1 MNRRLCRVEPSR
13 REATESEPG
22 MNINLSSVSES
33 PKVTKTTT
41 DGGDAS
47 VESSESGGFFAKL
60 AALIKGETSTKES
73 AGKVEGGETSA
84 EQTSVSQGE
93 SGVSDVKAQATES
106 QSVDELLVSDESE
119 AEDADIAAVT
129 KDAAQSAKTEISQQ
143 DENSHSAAK
152 IVSENDEV
160 LQRLDTAN
168 KALQPADGKELPQ
181 DQVDTQHHVS
191 QKISAEEEQQDASSD
206 ATKVI
211 ATDSQSRQEIAT
223 SDEPISKVSESDRL
237 KEQVVMKAD
246 GEEVIVPASAQKFIQ
261 QDSQVVAEE
270 ENSSQLAQEATV
282 VSASVAKVNKDKAL
296 PQQSAELSAVALD
309 ETALSAEVTTKQS
322 PADGSEEENDASAK
336 DVGLAAGAIAA
347 STVAATRVTD
357 KPSQSLATAVD
368 SAQPSNQVMMS
379 ASDVAS
385 EAPADVTIAA
395 AAVTAG
401 AIPWASANEPALTD
415 DVSIKPETPPK
426 AQQAAVAQSVHQALT
441 TQQAQAQ
448 IAQTAAQMSQ
458 QQSAVSA
465 MPTDLMASQMQ
476 QVAATPHAALTQD
489 QAVLKAA
496 LGAKAAG
503 SLGKLVGGKDGGQ
516 PASESSSAFAQQL
529 AQASGQQGPN
539 SLGQIRAEQAA
550 AQVPLQLTREM
561 AGEQVAERVQMMMSK
576 NLKNIDI
583 RLDPPELGRMQ
594 IRMNMNGDAATVHF
608 TVANQ
613 QARDVIEQSMPRLR
627 EMLAQQGVQLGDS
640 SVQQQASGQQQRR
653 YADNGQGNSG
663 QGSSGQ
669 GLFGEENLEP
679 DINLD
684 LNVAAKRDGIS
695 YYA

>member
-1 MNRRLCRVEPSR
+1 
-13 REATESEPG
+13 

-73 AGKVEGGETSA
+73 AGKVEGAEASA
-84 EQTSVSQGE
+84 EQTSVSKGE

-119 AEDADIAAVT
+119 AEDADTARVT
-129 KDAAQSAKTEISQQ
+129 KDVAQSAKPEISQQ

-181 DQVDTQHHVS
+181 DQIDTQHRVS
-191 QKISAEEEQQDASSD
+191 QKISAAEEQQNVSSD
-206 ATKVI
+206 ATKVT
-211 ATDSQSRQEIAT
+211 ATDSQSRQEMAP
-223 SDEPISKVSESDRL
+223 SGEPTSKVSDSDSL
-237 KEQVVMKAD
+237 KQQVVMKAD
-246 GEEVIVPASAQKFIQ
+246 GEDVIVPASAQKFIQ
-261 QDSQVVAEE
+261 QDSQVVADEE
-270 ENSSQLAQEATV
+270 SGSQVAQQAAV
-282 VSASVAKVNKDKAL
+282 LSASVAKVNKDNTL
-296 PQQSAELSAVALD
+296 PQETAELSAVALD
-309 ETALSAEVTTKQS
+309 ETALSAEVMMKQS
-322 PADGSEEENDASAK
+322 PADGSEEENDASAN

-347 STVAATRVTD
+347 STVAATKVTD
-357 KPSQSLATAVD
+357 KPSKSLATALD

-401 AIPWASANEPALTD
+401 AIPWASTNEPALTD
-415 DVSIKPETPPK
+415 EVSIKPETPPK

-448 IAQTAAQMSQ
+448 MAQTAAQMSQ

-529 AQASGQQGPN
+529 AQVSGQQGPN

-550 AQVPLQLTREM
+550 AQVPLQLTREI

-594 IRMNMNGDAATVHF
+594 IRMNMNGDVATVHF

>member
-73 AGKVEGGETSA
+73 AGKVEGAEASA
-84 EQTSVSQGE
+84 EQTSVSKGE

-119 AEDADIAAVT
+119 AEDADTARVT
-129 KDAAQSAKTEISQQ
+129 KDVAQSAKPEISQQ

-181 DQVDTQHHVS
+181 DQIDTQHHVS
-191 QKISAEEEQQDASSD
+191 QKISTAEEQQNVSSD
-206 ATKVI
+206 ATKVT
-211 ATDSQSRQEIAT
+211 ATDSQSRQEMAP
-223 SDEPISKVSESDRL
+223 SGEPTSKVSDSDSL
-237 KEQVVMKAD
+237 KQQVVMKAD
-246 GEEVIVPASAQKFIQ
+246 GEDVIVPASAQKFIQ
-261 QDSQVVAEE
+261 QDSQVVADE
-270 ENSSQLAQEATV
+270 ENSSQLAQQAAV
-282 VSASVAKVNKDKAL
+282 LSASVAKVNKDNAL
-296 PQQSAELSAVALD
+296 PQETAELSAVALD

-322 PADGSEEENDASAK
+322 PADGSEEENDASAN

-347 STVAATRVTD
+347 STVAATKVTD
-357 KPSQSLATAVD
+357 KPSKSLATALD
-368 SAQPSNQVMMS
+368 SAQPSNQVTMS

-401 AIPWASANEPALTD
+401 AIPWASTNEPALTD
-415 DVSIKPETPPK
+415 EVSIKPETPPK

-448 IAQTAAQMSQ
+448 MAQTAAQMSQ